1 MTTIRAG
8 GYAPR
13 DSTHTRAL
21 EHIARRLDAA
31 VDGAVAVEIVPNIMD
46 LGRQSSDLLD
56 MVEGGELT
64 LCYFSTSYLG
74 ERVPELNA
82 LEVPFL
88 FDTLDEA
95 HSAMDGSF
103 GAALT
108 AATERRTG
116 LEVLGYWDNGF
127 RHLTNAR
134 HPVHVPE
141 DVAGL
146 RVRLQ
151 PNRVHEAMVEA
162 WGGIPVAVELS
173 RGIELLMA
181 GEVDAQENPLANT
194 TACGVDAIHPHVTM
208 TAHLFGARGVY
219 ANPRSL
225 EALPAEV
232 ADELRIAARDAIAF
246 QRPAAAAFENETRE
260 KMAAAGTAFVDPTP
274 DERAAFVAATARV
287 AEWARSEVGE
297 VVPWPT

>member
-1 MTTIRAG
+1 VTTIRAG

-194 TACGVDAIHPHVTM
+194 TAYGVDAIHPHVTM

>member
-194 TACGVDAIHPHVTM
+194 TAYGVDAIHPHVTM